1 MVGGFVLVGA
11 EAAERCVH
19 AQRVVERL
27 DVVEDPEPGD
37 VAGREDVLLDE
48 LELDRPDRGLA
59 GGVDAPI
66 VK

>member
-1 MVGGFVLVGA
+1 
-11 EAAERCVH
+11 VH